1 MSMPDLSI
9 QQAFLDGI
17 NEVFSTM
24 FTESV
29 KLYLMDEE
37 STKVNVYDE
46 TEKKAY
52 LEVCDLIAKVT
63 TTFTEGE
70 LPVEDIK
77 VDAVFTIPTKQLIIN
92 NLSRETMDDLKNLSK
107 GKISYRGIDY
117 LIHRVVPKTLVADEW
132 QMYDFICYIEKSAV

>member
-1 MSMPDLSI
+1 MPDLSI

-37 STKVNVYDE
+37 STKVNVYNE

-52 LEVCDLIAKVT
+52 LEVCDLVAKVT

-92 NLSRETMDDLKNLSK
+92 NLSRATMDDLKNLSK

-132 QMYDFICYIEKSAV
+132 QMYDFICYIEKSVV

>member
-1 MSMPDLSI
+1 MPDLSI

-52 LEVCDLIAKVT
+52 LEVCDLVAKVT

-92 NLSRETMDDLKNLSK
+92 NLSRATMDDLKNLSK

-132 QMYDFICYIEKSAV
+132 QMYDFICYIEKSVV